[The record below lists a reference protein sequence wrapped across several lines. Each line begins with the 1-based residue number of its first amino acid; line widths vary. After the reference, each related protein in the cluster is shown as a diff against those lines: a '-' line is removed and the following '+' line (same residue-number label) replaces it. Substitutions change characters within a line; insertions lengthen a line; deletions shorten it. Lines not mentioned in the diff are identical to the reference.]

1 MKVRGINGKFTRGTK
16 RSREEQAAYMRAY
29 RAAHPDKWA
38 REASPACMLADQIR
52 THCVFCAETE
62 LCCLVFHHLD
72 PKTKNKKLTRGRQMS
87 NLPWDEFIA
96 EIGKCIVVCRNCHA
110 KIHEGILSTI
120 DKAGIVW
127 TP

>member
-87 NLPWDEFIA
+87 NLPGRIHRGNRE
-96 EIGKCIVVCRNCHA
+96 VHCRLPQ
-110 KIHEGILSTI
+110 LSCEDSRRHLI
-120 DKAGIVW
+120 DD
-127 TP
+127 